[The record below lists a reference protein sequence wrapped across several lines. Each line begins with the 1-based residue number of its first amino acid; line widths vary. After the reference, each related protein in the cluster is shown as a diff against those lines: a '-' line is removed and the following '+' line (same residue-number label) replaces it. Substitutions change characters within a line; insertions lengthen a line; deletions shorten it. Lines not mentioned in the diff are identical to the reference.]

1 MYKSVFIIFVAL
13 MSTLG
18 LTAHASPWDL
28 VRESNMPEQVGY
40 NTGSVRHDA
49 VLGTWKGTL
58 NNQASAID
66 IYFTITDTDGKL
78 SATMTIPEQGVKG
91 FPIDTVSFDGFNLS
105 LKVNAIQMSYQ
116 GMLVMN
122 SFTGKLTQYGMEF
135 PMALTRGEI
144 PIAKRPQEP
153 VNPYPYRE
161 EQVVFKN
168 EKAGIRLAGSLT
180 LPQGNGPFHAV
191 VLVSGSGY
199 QDRNEELMGHKP
211 FLVIADALTRA
222 GIAVLR
228 YDDRGV
234 GESEGSTQGNTTQDL
249 SYDAQ
254 AALQYLKSRP
264 EISHAGIAG
273 HSEGGA
279 IAFIVAAREP
289 ECDLVISLAGPGV
302 SGDKVLSSQQR
313 AIYSTSGVPTP
324 QVEQIVAANRVLF
337 DIILASEENNA
348 ALRTKIEAMMP
359 GQEAAVDQL
368 LDTWMYHF
376 IKYDPTS
383 DIKGVKVP
391 ILALNG
397 TKDSQVICDLNL
409 DAIAAANPRAKIVKF
424 DGLNHLFQ
432 HCTTGLPTEYGNI
445 EETIAQEVID
455 EIVGFITTFAAAK

>member
-1 MYKSVFIIFVAL
+1 MGKFLTIIVSALFSVYAL
-13 MSTLG
+13 AADSRQVW
-18 LTAHASPWDL
+18 H
-28 VRESNMPEQVGY
+28 ESL
-40 NTGSVRHDA
+40 
-49 VLGTWKGTL
+49 LGTWRGTV
-58 NNQASAID
+58 NNQTNAID
-66 IYFTITDTDGKL
+66 IYFTFTSTDGTL
-78 SATMTIPEQGVKG
+78 SATMTIPDQGVKG
-91 FPIDTVSFDGFNLS
+91 FPIDTVTFDGFNLT
-105 LKVNAIQMSYQ
+105 LKVSSIQMDYK

-122 SFTGKLTQYGMEF
+122 SFTGTLTQYGMEF

-153 VNPYPYRE
+153 VKPYPYRE

-168 EKAGIRLAGSLT
+168 EKAGIRLAGTLT
-180 LPQGNGPFHAV
+180 LPQGNGPFPAV

-199 QDRNEELMGHKP
+199 QDRNEELMEHKP

-228 YDDRGV
+228 YDDRGI

-254 AALQYLKSRP
+254 AALHYLKSRSD
-264 EISHAGIAG
+264 ISLAGIAG

-279 IAFIVAAREP
+279 IAFIVAARSE
-289 ECDLVISLAGPGV
+289 ECDFVVSLAGPGV
-302 SGDKVLSSQQR
+302 SGDKLLSSQQR
-313 AIYSTSGVPTP
+313 AIYSASGIPAA

-337 DIILASEENNA
+337 DIILASKENDP
-348 ALRTKIEAMMP
+348 ALRAKIEAMMP

-409 DAIAAANPRAKIVKF
+409 DAIAAANPQAKIVKF

-445 EETIAQEVID
+445 EETIAPEVLG

>member
-1 MYKSVFIIFVAL
+1 
-13 MSTLG
+13 
-18 LTAHASPWDL
+18 
-28 VRESNMPEQVGY
+28 
-40 NTGSVRHDA
+40 
-49 VLGTWKGTL
+49 
-58 NNQASAID
+58 
-66 IYFTITDTDGKL
+66 
-78 SATMTIPEQGVKG
+78 
-91 FPIDTVSFDGFNLS
+91 
-105 LKVNAIQMSYQ
+105 
-116 GMLVMN
+116 MLVMN

-153 VNPYPYRE
+153 VKPYPYRE

-168 EKAGIRLAGSLT
+168 EKAGIRLAGTLT
-180 LPQGNGPFHAV
+180 LPQGNGPFPAV

-199 QDRNEELMGHKP
+199 QDRNEELMEHKP
-211 FLVIADALTRA
+211 FLVIADALTRS

-234 GESEGSTQGNTTQDL
+234 GESEGSTQDNTTQDL

-254 AALQYLKSRP
+254 AALHYLKSRH

-289 ECDLVISLAGPGV
+289 ECDFVISLAGPGV

-313 AIYSTSGVPTP
+313 AIYSTSGIPAA
-324 QVEQIVAANRVLF
+324 QVEQIVAANRALF
-337 DIILASEENNA
+337 DIILASEENDA
-348 ALRTKIEAMMP
+348 ALRAKIEAMMP

-376 IKYDPTS
+376 IKYDPRE
-383 DIKGVKVP
+383 DIAAVKVP
-391 ILALNG
+391 LLALNG
-397 TKDSQVICDLNL
+397 TKDVQVICDLNL
-409 DAIAAANPRAKIVKF
+409 NAIGAANPNAKIVKF

-445 EETIAQEVID
+445 EETIAPEVID
-455 EIVGFITTFAAAK
+455 EIVGFIATFAAAK